1 LIACIMVL
9 LMQPPSPQYLAPSRW
24 RDPYQTDSSRD
35 GTGTGVAQSV
45 AQKKSPART
54 QLVFTVS
61 AKQNLEQMQSQERAV
76 ECMEVSK
83 LML

>member
-9 LMQPPSPQYLAPSRW
+9 LMQHPSPQYLAPSRW

-45 AQKKSPART
+45 
-54 QLVFTVS
+54 F
-61 AKQNLEQMQSQERAV
+61 
-76 ECMEVSK
+76 
-83 LML
+83 